1 MKRIPKDN
9 LDAEDIRDLTERL
22 LREKLVSVQVEGYK
36 ITTSMVLNVLIKA
49 AVEQRSIEAV
59 CEDLTEVV
67 DGNTLREALNRVL
80 TVDDLRQHEA
90 EFNAALAACIPGAMP
105 RRGLEMAVDFHDEP
119 YYGKSE
125 TTRAYVSRGEAQEGT
140 TWFWRIATVYVIW
153 REVRITL
160 AVTYVLPG
168 DSTLAVLQRLLNR
181 RASLGFRPKVL
192 YLDKGFCSGDIIRYL
207 QQAHLSTVIACPL
220 RGTTGGTRALCRGR
234 RHYRTRYT
242 FSDGTSAD
250 LAVVPTL
257 TYKQKIRKWRRTWL
271 VYVLIHLDWSAK
283 KAQQRYRR
291 RFGIESS
298 YRQLG
303 EVRAHTNSRNAAL
316 RFFFLALALVLLNI
330 WTYLRCLATRV
341 MGQGPFRL
349 AVGRFRLARFS
360 VFVRRAI
367 EQAFGTRRSIP
378 IYQG

>member
-1 MKRIPKDN
+1 MKIIPKDQ

-22 LREKLVSVQVEGYK
+22 LRENLSLQVEGYK

-49 AVEQRSIEAV
+49 AVEKRSIQAV
-59 CEDLTEVV
+59 CEDLTDVV
-67 DGNTLREALNRVL
+67 DGNTLREALNRAL
-80 TVDDLRQHEA
+80 TVDDLQQHEA
-90 EFNAALAACIPGAMP
+90 EFNAVLAACIPVEMP

-125 TTRAYVSRGEAQEGT
+125 ATRAYISRGAAEDGT
-140 TWFWRIATVYVIW
+140 TYFWRIATVYVIW

-160 AVTYVLPG
+160 AMTYVLPEE
-168 DSTLAVLQRLLNR
+168 STLSVLQRLMKR
-181 RASLGFRPKVL
+181 RATLGFRPKVL
-192 YLDKGFCSGDIIRYL
+192 YLDKGFCAGAIIQYL
-207 QQAHLSTVIACPL
+207 QRAHLSVVIACAI

-234 RHYRTRYT
+234 KHYRTRYT
-242 FSDGTSAD
+242 FSDGTTAD
-250 LAVVPTL
+250 LGVVPTL
-257 TYKQKIRKWRRTWL
+257 TYQKKIGKWRRTWL
-271 VYVLIHLDWSAK
+271 IYVIIHLDWSAK
-283 KAQQRYRR
+283 VAQQRYHR

-303 EVRAHTNSRNAAL
+303 EVRAHSNSRNVAL

-330 WTYLRCLATRV
+330 WTYLRCLCTRV

-367 EQAFGTRRSIP
+367 EQAFGATMSIP
-378 IYQG
+378 IYRA